1 VAVAFEGGWAE
12 VYLGTRLLG
21 TTPGRFTLPAGKHTL
36 TVRPFGTGKPL
47 AKRVEVSPGATQK
60 LFLGPSSL

>member
-12 VYLGTRLLG
+12 VYLGPRLLG
-21 TTPGRFTLPAGKHTL
+21 TTPGRFTLPVGRHTL

-47 AKRVEVSPGATQK
+47 AKRVEVSPGGTQK
-60 LFLGPSSL
+60 LFLGSPPL